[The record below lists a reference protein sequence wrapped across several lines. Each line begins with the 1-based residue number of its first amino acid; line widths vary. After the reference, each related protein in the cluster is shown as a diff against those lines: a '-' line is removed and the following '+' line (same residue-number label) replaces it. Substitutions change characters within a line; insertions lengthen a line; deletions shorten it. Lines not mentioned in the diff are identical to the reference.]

1 MTTSVKEEAL
11 TGATDIIAYYYGEKT
26 VCPDCTKDLAAPYYL
41 IDSPESFSTEQVLDT
56 AAKTVGINRHDED
69 SYTSYEFPKV
79 LYPDDLVDGEKCFV
93 CGGAL

>member
-1 MTTSVKEEAL
+1 MTTSAKPKAPM
-11 TGATDIIAYYYGEKT
+11 GATDIIAYYYGEKT

-41 IDSPESFSTEQVLDT
+41 IDSPESFSTEQVLDE
-56 AAKTVGINRHDED
+56 AAKTAGINRHNED

-93 CGGAL
+93 CGCTL